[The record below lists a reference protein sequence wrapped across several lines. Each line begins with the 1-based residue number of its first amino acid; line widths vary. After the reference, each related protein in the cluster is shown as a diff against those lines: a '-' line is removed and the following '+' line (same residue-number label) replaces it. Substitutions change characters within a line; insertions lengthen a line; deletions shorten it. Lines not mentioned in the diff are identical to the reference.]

1 MDFIRK
7 IYDKYVGKGIWSIGI
22 LDNTIEDVVKGKPL
36 SLRRID
42 NPYKDRWWADP
53 FILEVTEDRI
63 LILVEEVFYKITEKG
78 HIALLTVDRNSLK
91 VLSDNVLLEL
101 STHLSFPCILRCGS
115 KIYIYPENGQAG
127 NLSIYEFDSNRN
139 SLQKVGVICD
149 DKIAD
154 AVIFGKNDELYLL
167 ATKYPYYS
175 ENLLELYKYD
185 SEKEKFIHLKKIV
198 FSENI
203 ARNAGNVFEIE
214 GTLFRPAQE
223 CNQKYGHALSIQK
236 ISFENDGIFS
246 FKEVR
251 RILPIDE
258 KFHTGIHTLNSY
270 KSIIVVD
277 HYINQY
283 MIGTVLAYL
292 RNIVRF
298 FIKKK

>member
-1 MDFIRK
+1 MDFLRK

-22 LDNTIEDVVKGKPL
+22 LENTIEDVVNGKPL

-63 LILVEEVFYKITEKG
+63 LILVEEVFYKTTEKG
-78 HIALLTVDRNSLK
+78 HIALLTVDRNTLK
-91 VLSDNVLLEL
+91 VLSDNVILEL

-115 KIYIYPENGQAG
+115 KVYIYPENGQAG
-127 NLSIYEFDSNRN
+127 NLSIYEYESHSENLN
-139 SLQKVGVICD
+139 KISVICD
-149 DKIAD
+149 DKVVD
-154 AVIFGKNDELYLL
+154 SVIFKNKEKLYLL

-175 ENLLELYKYD
+175 ENQLEIYQYN
-185 SEKEKFIHLKKIV
+185 SEKKKFIHLKKIV
-198 FSENI
+198 FPENI
-203 ARNAGNVFEIE
+203 ARNAGNIFEIK

-223 CNQKYGHALSIQK
+223 CNKKYGHALSIQK

-251 RILPIDE
+251 RILPIDK